1 MSVIFTIGK
10 KSSEIIGHTSSTSP
24 KERRSNTRITKN
36 LSTGYEP
43 SENVI
48 VWNINLGDD
57 QFNLAYCMDT
67 QILWCNDEQV
77 QLHIFQTTSEKNSHE
92 YLFSL
97 KDHKCILSVTSIT
110 NQITPICKLYIDG
123 NEIHSSHNKLPIS
136 KKKIDNK
143 HT

>member
-1 MSVIFTIGK
+1 MSVIFTTGK

-24 KERRSNTRITKN
+24 KVRRTNARITKN
-36 LSTGYEP
+36 PSTGYEP
-43 SENVI
+43 SENVV
-48 VWNINLGDD
+48 VWNINLGED

-77 QLHIFQTTSEKNSHE
+77 QLHTTSEKNSQE

-97 KDHKCILSVTSIT
+97 KDHKGILTITSFT

-123 NEIHSSHNKLPIS
+123 NEIQNSRNELPIS
-136 KKKIDNK
+136 KKKLDNK
-143 HT
+143 YTQL